1 MKRTIFLA
9 LAAVL
14 WLAAPSARAATT
26 YVHSGDNLQTALN
39 NASPGDVLVLD
50 AGASFTGPFTLPN
63 KGSGVTQ
70 YITITSSALASL
82 PGQTRRVSPS
92 DASNMPKILAPNS
105 DNALRTAASASYYQ
119 IIGVEFAPTSS
130 SATIYDMIL
139 LGDGGS
145 TAQTSLS
152 QVPHHIRFD
161 RCYIHGFSTGY
172 AKRGIGL
179 HSAETSILN
188 SHISDFHVEGQ
199 DAQGIAGWNGPGP
212 FHIANNFISASGEN
226 IGFGGSLPAITN
238 LVPSDIE
245 ILHNHLY
252 KPLSWKSDETG
263 YAGTP
268 WTVKCLLELK
278 SGKRVVIDGNLMEN
292 HWDNYNGYAAVNF
305 TVRNDSGSW
314 ATLQNITFR
323 NNVVRHAGMGLNILG
338 LDTVGT
344 TVQGHDMVISNN
356 LFEDIGGSRWQDD
369 GMWIKLSSFNNLTL
383 DHNTVFQTYDIILVY
398 GPACTGFVMTNNVV
412 PHNSYGII
420 GAGRMFGSDT
430 ISNYLPSS
438 TIQRNVIPGATSGYP
453 SYYPTNN
460 YYPSALSGVG
470 FINQSGHDYNLASSS
485 SYKGLAT
492 DGKDPGIDQN
502 SLESAVG
509 VLITQP

>member
-1 MKRTIFLA
+1 MKRTTFLA
-9 LAAVL
+9 LAALL
-14 WLAAPSARAATT
+14 WLAAPRANAATV

-39 NASPGDVLVLD
+39 NASAGDVLVLD

-63 KGSGVTQ
+63 KGSVSQ

-82 PGQTRRVSPS
+82 PGQTRRVSPA

-119 IIGVEFAPTSS
+119 FIGVEFAPVNS
-130 SATIYDMIL
+130 SATIYDLIL

-145 TAQTSLS
+145 TAQTSLT

-161 RCYIHGFSTGY
+161 RCYIHGHSTGY
-172 AKRGIGL
+172 AKRGVAL

-212 FHIANNFISASGEN
+212 FHIATNFISASGEN

-292 HWDNYNGYAAVNF
+292 NWDNWNGYAAVNF

-323 NNVVRHAGMGLNILG
+323 NNIVRHVGIGMNILG

-344 TVQGHDMVISNN
+344 TVQGHDMLISNN
-356 LFEDIGGSRWQDD
+356 IFEDVGGSRWQGD
-369 GMWIKLSSFNNLTL
+369 GMWVKVSNFNNLTL
-383 DHNTVFQTYDIILVY
+383 DHNTVFQTYDIIAVY
-398 GPACTGFVMTNNVV
+398 GSACTGFVMTNNIV

-420 GAGRMFGSDT
+420 GQDRMFGSDT
-430 ISNYLPSS
+430 IDNYFPSS

-453 SYYPTNN
+453 SFYPTNN

-470 FINQSGHDYNLASSS
+470 FVNQSGHDYNLASSS

-492 DGKDPGIDQN
+492 DGKDPGADQN
-502 SLESAVG
+502 AVETATG
-509 VLITQP
+509 VLLTQP